1 MPDME
6 RITDSLKLHLARDP
20 EQRKWEEG
28 FIIAGKRRARIEVA
42 AIVAVAYFAI
52 ALLGRLTS
60 A

>member
-1 MPDME
+1 ME

-28 FIIAGKRRARIEVA
+28 FIAGKRRARIEVA